1 MSTAIMEETIELYDL
16 PHIAQNKSASYV
28 RLATMVTEAKQ
39 KLKVCKSVFAK
50 DTLEPSTHWT
60 IIARYTL
67 TADVS
72 LVSGYTEKS
81 PECLA
86 RQQHQ
91 QQCTDPSRK
100 EPGLVR
106 CVCLRWTG
114 NIGGDLCPYTT
125 YSHSC
130 NQVATNPKSLPFV
143 TTPLLSSMA
152 TYIYN
157 KALFAGVRFAAFGSQ
172 AEVDEKMYNNSQ
184 LERKLCN
191 LDDTLPLQ
199 EKQIQNISQI
209 YEEKCVE
216 MNKIQWQQTKA
227 EIVAAKEEEYEEK
240 YFQTAKK
247 LKVMETTFTDGD
259 IQIQNETRKKKVL
272 KLKTILQ
279 EKKMSTLDDLKAKKD
294 EMANNLSQEVAR
306 VERENSVLKKRNIA
320 FLLRTQKQLKEEEF
334 AYQHL
339 ALQWNHMSTM

>member
-1 MSTAIMEETIELYDL
+1 MEETIELYDL
-16 PHIAQNKSASYV
+16 PYIAQNKSASYV

-50 DTLEPSTHWT
+50 ATPTALYRSIAKGAGTSEMRLSARRGHATSVETCVRIQVSVSAGDVAESLDTS
-60 IIARYTL
+60 
-67 TADVS
+67 
-72 LVSGYTEKS
+72 K
-81 PECLA
+81 
-86 RQQHQ
+86 
-91 QQCTDPSRK
+91 
-100 EPGLVR
+100 
-106 CVCLRWTG
+106 
-114 NIGGDLCPYTT
+114 
-125 YSHSC
+125 
-130 NQVATNPKSLPFV
+130 
-143 TTPLLSSMA
+143 
-152 TYIYN
+152 
-157 KALFAGVRFAAFGSQ
+157 
-172 AEVDEKMYNNSQ
+172 AEVDEKMYINSQ

-209 YEEKCVE
+209 YEEKCVD

-240 YFQTAKK
+240 YFQTTKK

-259 IQIQNETRKKKVL
+259 IQIQNEIRKKKVL
-272 KLKTILQ
+272 KLKNILQ
-279 EKKMSTLDDLKAKKD
+279 EKKMSKLDDLKAKKD

-339 ALQWNHMSTM
+339 ALRWNSMSTM